1 MGNCLIFNIVSIT
14 NVIYWYNYSSIFTE
28 ILMICTCT
36 LIAFTRNEV
45 NLFWSGKFYDEIL
58 ENPFKNEMDKKSVKI
73 IHFLNIGVS
82 KDLRK

>member
-1 MGNCLIFNIVSIT
+1 
-14 NVIYWYNYSSIFTE
+14 
-28 ILMICTCT
+28 MICTCT

-58 ENPFKNEMDKKSVKI
+58 ENPFKNEMDKKSVKVL
-73 IHFLNIGVS
+73 HFWNIGVS